1 MGTQPD
7 ETPAATKRVHPFA
20 DGLRDGF
27 PIGLG
32 YLAVAFSL
40 GIAARQAGLNAVQGF
55 MASLLSIASAGEYA
69 GFTLIAAQ
77 ASYAE
82 IALGTL
88 VTNARYLLM
97 STALSQRFEEDTP
110 LRHRVGVGL
119 GITDE
124 LFGLA
129 IATPRVEPLYQ
140 YGAMLS
146 SIPLWCI
153 GTSAGIVAG
162 QLLPSRVV
170 TALSISLFG
179 MFLAVIMPAA
189 RQDRIV
195 RICIMVSFAASYA
208 ATHLIPLTMAWSG
221 GTRIIVL
228 TILISAI
235 AALVCPVTNASDE
248 EV

>member
-1 MGTQPD
+1 MYNRQGERMAEQG
-7 ETPAATKRVHPFA
+7 KR
-20 DGLRDGF
+20 DYLEGLRDGL

-40 GIAARQAGLNAVQGF
+40 GIAARQAGLTAVQGF
-55 MASLLSIASAGEYA
+55 IASLLSIASAGEYA

-77 ASYAE
+77 ASLAE

-97 STALSQRFEEDTP
+97 STALSQRFSKDTS
-110 LRHRVGVGL
+110 LAKRIGVGL
-119 GITDE
+119 GVTDE

-129 IATPRVEPLYQ
+129 IARSLVRPVYQ

-153 GTSAGIVAG
+153 GTSAGIIAG

-170 TALSISLFG
+170 TALSVSLFG

-189 RQDRIV
+189 RNDRVV
-195 RICIMVSFAASYA
+195 RICVIASFAASYA
-208 ATHLIPLTMAWSG
+208 ASHFIPLTMAWSS
-221 GTRIIVL
+221 GTRIIAL
-228 TILISAI
+228 TVVISAI
-235 AALVCPVTNASDE
+235 AALVHPVDTEGDDAS
-248 EV
+248 

>member
-1 MGTQPD
+1 V
-7 ETPAATKRVHPFA
+7 TKDHGRNFRE
-20 DGLRDGF
+20 GLRDGF

-40 GIAARQAGLNAVQGF
+40 GIAAREAGLNAVQGF

-97 STALSQRFEEDTP
+97 STALSQRFSPSTP
-110 LRHRVGVGL
+110 FIQRIGVGL
-119 GITDE
+119 GVTDE

-129 IATPRVEPLYQ
+129 IATPQVRPIYQ

-162 QLLPSRVV
+162 ELLPPSVV
-170 TALSISLFG
+170 SALSVSLFG
-179 MFLAVIMPAA
+179 MFLAVIIPAA
-189 RQDRIV
+189 RADRIV
-195 RICIMVSFAASYA
+195 RICVLVSFAASYA
-208 ATHLIPLTMAWSG
+208 AAHLIPLTMAWSG

-228 TILISAI
+228 TVVISAL
-235 AALVCPVTNASDE
+235 AAILCPVSNEQE
-248 EV
+248 ESHDA

>member
-1 MGTQPD
+1 MTQQHGRD
-7 ETPAATKRVHPFA
+7 FSE
-20 DGLRDGF
+20 GLRDGL

-40 GIAARQAGLNAVQGF
+40 GIAARHAGLNAVQGF
-55 MASLLSIASAGEYA
+55 VASLLSIASAGEYA

-97 STALSQRFEEDTP
+97 STALSQRFTEETP
-110 LRHRVGVGL
+110 LAHRIGVGL
-119 GITDE
+119 GVTDE

-129 IATPRVEPLYQ
+129 IARPQVRPIYQ

-162 QLLPSRVV
+162 ELLPARVV
-170 TALSISLFG
+170 TALSVSLFG
-179 MFLAVIMPAA
+179 MFLAVIMPAS
-189 RQDRIV
+189 RDDRVV
-195 RICIMVSFAASYA
+195 RACVLVSFAASYA
-208 ATHLIPLTMAWSG
+208 AAHLIPFTRAWSS
-221 GTRIIVL
+221 GTRIIAL
-228 TILISAI
+228 TVVIATA
-235 AALVCPVTNASDE
+235 AALLFPVSEGE
-248 EV
+248 EAGHEA

>member
-1 MGTQPD
+1 MSQQHAKQFREGM
-7 ETPAATKRVHPFA
+7 
-20 DGLRDGF
+20 RDGF

-55 MASLLSIASAGEYA
+55 VASLLSIASAGEYA
-69 GFTLIAAQ
+69 GFTLIAAH

-97 STALSQRFEEDTP
+97 STALSQRFSPNTP
-110 LRHRVGVGL
+110 LIHRIGVGL
-119 GITDE
+119 GVTDE

-129 IATPRVEPLYQ
+129 IARPHVQPFYQ

-162 QLLPSRVV
+162 ELLPASVV
-170 TALSISLFG
+170 SALSVSLYG

-189 RQDRIV
+189 RADRV
-195 RICIMVSFAASYA
+195 VLACVLVSFAASYA
-208 ATHLIPLTMAWSG
+208 AAHLIPLTMAWSS

-228 TILISAI
+228 TIVIATV
-235 AALVCPVTNASDE
+235 AALICPVSGEQEDDHAA
-248 EV
+248 

>member
-1 MGTQPD
+1 MTQQHGRD
-7 ETPAATKRVHPFA
+7 FSE
-20 DGLRDGF
+20 GLRDGF

-40 GIAARQAGLNAVQGF
+40 GIAARHAGLNAVQGF
-55 MASLLSIASAGEYA
+55 VASLLSIASAGEYA

-97 STALSQRFEEDTP
+97 STALSQRFSSSTSFAQ
-110 LRHRVGVGL
+110 RIGVGL
-119 GITDE
+119 GVTDE

-129 IATPRVEPLYQ
+129 IARPQVRPVYQ

-162 QLLPSRVV
+162 ELLPAPVV
-170 TALSISLFG
+170 SALSVSLYG

-189 RQDRIV
+189 HTDRVV
-195 RICIMVSFAASYA
+195 RVCVLVSFAASYA
-208 ATHLIPLTMAWSG
+208 AAHLIPFTMAWSS

-228 TILISAI
+228 TVVIAAL
-235 AALVCPVTNASDE
+235 AALVCPVTDE
-248 EV
+248 REDDHAA

>member
-1 MGTQPD
+1 MSKQHAKEFREGM
-7 ETPAATKRVHPFA
+7 
-20 DGLRDGF
+20 RDGF

-55 MASLLSIASAGEYA
+55 VASLLSIASAGEYA
-69 GFTLIAAQ
+69 GFTLIAAHS
-77 ASYAE
+77 SYAE

-97 STALSQRFEEDTP
+97 STALSQRFNPNTP
-110 LRHRVGVGL
+110 FIHRIGVGL
-119 GITDE
+119 GVTDE

-129 IATPRVEPLYQ
+129 IARPQVQPFYQ

-162 QLLPSRVV
+162 ELLPASVV
-170 TALSISLFG
+170 SALSVSLYG

-189 RQDRIV
+189 RADRV
-195 RICIMVSFAASYA
+195 VLACVLVSFAASYA
-208 ATHLIPLTMAWSG
+208 AAHLIPLTMAWSS

-228 TILISAI
+228 TIVIATV
-235 AALVCPVTNASDE
+235 AALICPVSGEQEDDHAA
-248 EV
+248 

>member
-1 MGTQPD
+1 MAQSRGQD
-7 ETPAATKRVHPFA
+7 MRE
-20 DGLRDGF
+20 GLRDGL

-40 GIAARQAGLNAVQGF
+40 GIAAREAGLTATQGF
-55 MASLLSIASAGEYA
+55 IASLLSVASAGEYA

-77 ASYAE
+77 ASYVE

-97 STALSQRFEEDTP
+97 STALSQRFSSSTP
-110 LRHRVGVGL
+110 LSQRIGVGL
-119 GITDE
+119 GVTDE

-129 IATPRVEPLYQ
+129 IAHPQVRPFYQ

-146 SIPLWCI
+146 SIPLWCA

-162 QLLPSRVV
+162 QLLPARVV
-170 TALSISLFG
+170 TALSVSLFG
-179 MFLAVIMPAA
+179 MFLAVIMPAS
-189 RQDRIV
+189 RTDRVV
-195 RICIMVSFAASYA
+195 RICVLASFAASYVA
-208 ATHLIPLTMAWSG
+208 SHLIPLTMAWSS

-228 TILISAI
+228 TVIISAA
-235 AALVCPVTNASDE
+235 AALICPVDAEGDDAS
-248 EV
+248 

>member
-1 MGTQPD
+1 MSTQ
-7 ETPAATKRVHPFA
+7 PAATPSAPRRAHPLA
-20 DGLRDGF
+20 EGLRDGL

-55 MASLLSIASAGEYA
+55 MASLLSVASAGEYA

-97 STALSQRFEEDTP
+97 STALSQRFSQDTS
-110 LRHRVGVGL
+110 LAKRIGVGL
-119 GITDE
+119 GVTDE

-129 IATPRVEPLYQ
+129 IATPRVEPFYQ

-162 QLLPSRVV
+162 ELLPARVV
-170 TALSISLFG
+170 TALSVSLFG

-189 RQDRIV
+189 RTDRVV
-195 RICIMVSFAASYA
+195 RICVLASFVASYA
-208 ATHLIPLTMAWSG
+208 ATHLIPLTMAWSS

-228 TILISAI
+228 TVII
-235 AALVCPVTNASDE
+235 AAAAALIRPVDAEGDDAA
-248 EV
+248 